1 MSGTRLG
8 VAPTNVQS
16 RIAGRLARVG
26 QFVGEVL
33 FDQSRARHKFIY
45 IYCLEVLWP
54 SDVRVIHVLP
64 DFRAKSFSQIYVGG
78 SGSTWSKPCALWVQG
93 KSCPECNNFRQI
105 YVRPL
110 VGQQLLVQH
119 TYKEH
124 SPEDSPDLTWV
135 KLLLTNQGPDIK
147 LSKLLLGSLV
157 TIHIPGNK
165 INTISGPKFCQIYVK
180 DSVNPQCPTT
190 P

>member
-1 MSGTRLG
+1 MSWPKFNAIILVKFMSGTRLG

-93 KSCPECNNFRQI
+93 KSCPEFFVKFMSGHWLVSSCLSNTHTKNTPAKT
-105 YVRPL
+105 RPIER
-110 VGQQLLVQH
+110 GSSFCWP
-119 TYKEH
+119 TK
-124 SPEDSPDLTWV
+124 
-135 KLLLTNQGPDIK
+135 GPI
-147 LSKLLLGSLV
+147 
-157 TIHIPGNK
+157 
-165 INTISGPKFCQIYVK
+165 
-180 DSVNPQCPTT
+180 
-190 P
+190 